1 MVLGVGFIIAENS
14 NTYTN
19 ATWAELA
26 GIPLKELNVSVVFC
40 YLGGALTAAHGVRI
54 P

>member
-1 MVLGVGFIIAENS
+1 MFFVLSVADGS

-26 GIPLKELNVSVVFC
+26 GIPLKELNV
-40 YLGGALTAAHGVRI
+40 GV
-54 P
+54 PLLCWTTF